1 MIVSNDN
8 DNSFPRVSIL
18 TRDHNLA
25 LSQRKDWQ
33 YNFSKCLD
41 GLDVEERPEVMVD
54 FAAVAPT
61 RKYVCSYLI
70 INLNYLLVSAAFVFG
85 SEEARVGEVLTSQ
98 LSVSSHAHNASSPI
112 RLSEIII
119 TFEGDLRGI
128 VLEHSSSEL
137 PVATSTKK
145 YTLIY
150 NAILHENFE
159 SSMLTSPK
167 SIATRTPYP
176 LKGAADLSFPPGITK
191 VFTLEIIPRNAGPV
205 KASQATVGIR
215 EELFDFELVVPLHE
229 PIGPGEWWSKDGSK
243 KKIDSEQAW
252 AVEIL
257 PKPPKVQIELPNL
270 QKAYYTDEQVE
281 IQIITLNNEEE
292 YASISLDV
300 KLIGTRHR
308 IPELNWTLTPEE
320 SGSQQEGPANAADP
334 MVSESVRELVNHH
347 LGRFEPSTSQSQS
360 IRFRALSENA
370 EYVLEIKASYYLE
383 SDPDTP
389 LSKIVTRDLVFIAP
403 FEASYDIFPRI
414 NPKPWPNYF
423 HINDVE
429 PEASTAG
436 TVANGLEQKWS
447 LIARIASFA
456 LEKLVIEDV
465 TLEIAT
471 VRHAARC
478 RVLKHLATESQT
490 SQLAPNEILSR
501 SFLFE
506 VQKLGIEDR
515 RSSIV
520 SLRLFVAWHR
530 DSLPLHST
538 KTSLNVPSITIP
550 FGEPRVLA
558 TASPSLISNSFPFIH
573 LSYTLENPSTHLLT
587 FSITMDASED
597 FAFNGP
603 KAINVQLVP
612 LSRHVIR
619 YSLLP
624 IQRGVWIWPTLK
636 VQDIGFGKT
645 LKICA
650 AEGCK
655 VDKKGSGIGIWVD
668 VES

>member
-1 MIVSNDN
+1 MIVSNKTDN
-8 DNSFPRVSIL
+8 RFFPVSIL

-25 LSQRKDWQ
+25 LSQRKEWQ
-33 YNFSKCLD
+33 YNFPKCLD
-41 GLDVEERPEVMVD
+41 GLDVEERPEVVVD

-61 RKYVCSYLI
+61 REYVCSYWT
-70 INLNYLLVSAAFVFG
+70 INLNHLLVSAAFVFG
-85 SEEARVGEVLTSQ
+85 SKEARVGEVLTSQ

-112 RLSEIII
+112 SLSEIII

-137 PVATSTKK
+137 PVATSAKK

-159 SSMLTSPK
+159 HSTLTSPT
-167 SIATRTPYP
+167 SIATRTPHP
-176 LKGAADLSFPPGITK
+176 LKAAADLNFPPGVTK

-205 KASQATVGIR
+205 KASQAMVGIR
-215 EELFDFELVVPLHE
+215 EELFNFELAVPLYE
-229 PIGPGEWWSKDGSK
+229 PISPGEWWSQDGSK
-243 KKIDSEQAW
+243 MKIDSEHAW

-292 YASISLDV
+292 YAGISLDV
-300 KLIGTRHR
+300 KLIGTRNR
-308 IPELNWTLTPEE
+308 VPELNWTLTPEE
-320 SGSQQEGPANAADP
+320 SGNQQEAPANAADP
-334 MVSESVRELVNHH
+334 MISESIRQLVNRP
-347 LGRFEPSTSQSQS
+347 LGRFKPSTSQLQS
-360 IRFRALSENA
+360 INFRALSENA

-389 LSKIVTRDLVFIAP
+389 LSRIVTKDLVFIAP
-403 FEASYDIFPRI
+403 FEASYDTFPRI

-423 HINDVE
+423 HIDDVD
-429 PEASTAG
+429 PEASTVG
-436 TVANGLEQKWS
+436 TANGLEQKWS
-447 LIARIASFA
+447 LLVRIASFA

-471 VRHAARC
+471 VRHAARS
-478 RVLKHLATESQT
+478 RVLKHLANESQT

-506 VQKLGIEDR
+506 VQKLSIEDR

-538 KTSLNVPSITIP
+538 RTSLNVPSITIP

-558 TASPSLISNSFPFIH
+558 TASPSLISDSFPFMH
-573 LSYTLENPSTHLLT
+573 LSYTLENPSAHLLT

-619 YSLLP
+619 YNLLP
-624 IQRGVWIWPTLK
+624 TQRGVWIWPTLK
-636 VQDIGFGKT
+636 VQDVGFGKT
-645 LKICA
+645 LKVCA

-655 VDKKGSGIGIWVD
+655 VDKKGSSIGIWVD
-668 VES
+668 VEG